1 MQMWFGMKST
11 QYTIIRI
18 SPIPQ
23 AVFQQIWSRYSWY
36 SEVLFSCIQ
45 SSPLRSFKRNK
56 CERWWRGRK
65 RTEER
70 ILLPAFRIW
79 CCVDGSSSD
88 CCRLCVLDKLWA
100 FARQTPTQQQQQ
112 QQQRFCLDSQL
123 SLSSSAFG
131 TALYRRLAYGN
142 HDNII
147 VSPLSVYTALTMI
160 IPAAA
165 GDTERELD
173 VCPLLVCCY
182 CLNVLLFNWRLL
194 YL

>member
-1 MQMWFGMKST
+1 M
-11 QYTIIRI
+11 
-18 SPIPQ
+18 
-23 AVFQQIWSRYSWY
+23 
-36 SEVLFSCIQ
+36 
-45 SSPLRSFKRNK
+45 
-56 CERWWRGRK
+56 
-65 RTEER
+65 EER
-70 ILLPAFRIW
+70 ISLPAFRIW

-100 FARQTPTQQQQQ
+100 FARQTPTQQQQQQQ

-173 VCPLLVCCY
+173 VCMSSFSLL
-182 CLNVLLFNWRLL
+182 LLFKCFTLQRMF
-194 YL
+194 YLFRKPK